1 MNKKKILFVDDDERF
16 LKSMSYMLKKENY
29 EVITAINAEDALN
42 IFKSDKE
49 IKVLL
54 VDLKMPNISG
64 SDFLKE
70 VKDLGR
76 PIRSILLTAHHKELT
91 DKEAQELKIFSY
103 LTKPIGSHA
112 ILFTLQSAFSDLE
125 LHEAKRWKDLA
136 FITTE
141 TVHLIGNKISPIR
154 RRIDEISKIIIDLY
168 SKRKIDK
175 SNYNKIIRDIEIIK
189 DGAEQAHSIKSD
201 LIDGSVHKRPINII
215 NVLNEV
221 ITESKA
227 EYKNIDI
234 IYNANQ
240 KSQIIVAEEKVIKR
254 IFYYLIKNAFQAIED
269 KNTLQVNY
277 EKQISGIIT
286 IKTYIDDNH
295 FIIDFEDN
303 GCGIEEQDMEIIFKP
318 FFTTKGADRGSG
330 VGLYYCKRMMD
341 DLEGDIKIKKTKVGF
356 GTTISL
362 KFPIPTNNQ

>member
-154 RRIDEISKIIIDLY
+154 RRIDEISKII
-168 SKRKIDK
+168 K
-175 SNYNKIIRDIEIIK
+175 
-189 DGAEQAHSIKSD
+189 
-201 LIDGSVHKRPINII
+201 
-215 NVLNEV
+215 
-221 ITESKA
+221 
-227 EYKNIDI
+227 
-234 IYNANQ
+234 
-240 KSQIIVAEEKVIKR
+240 
-254 IFYYLIKNAFQAIED
+254 
-269 KNTLQVNY
+269 
-277 EKQISGIIT
+277 
-286 IKTYIDDNH
+286 
-295 FIIDFEDN
+295 
-303 GCGIEEQDMEIIFKP
+303 
-318 FFTTKGADRGSG
+318 
-330 VGLYYCKRMMD
+330 
-341 DLEGDIKIKKTKVGF
+341 
-356 GTTISL
+356 
-362 KFPIPTNNQ
+362 